1 MRIEIR
7 RLTLS
12 FTGLPSQGSP
22 VVPSGTV
29 ARKESAAAAR
39 GTRQPYARA
48 GLEAEALANEKLLQA
63 GRMAMVAISGR
74 GPMLQRRDA
83 ADSEPPTIAERIASY
98 LTTQASGDLRVRL
111 PVMSTAEL
119 TELVRK
125 SVSGADLL
133 RDSALQKIIED
144 WRAARTPSLTPAGPA
159 PGAAS
164 TPGSLPGTGGQTSG
178 RESSLGGRLS
188 DFGRLLG
195 RIPTSAALGDPRV
208 LEVSAGRSGLQLSH
222 ERPGLKLS
230 AGIGWDRVVGAEAAA
245 GDLKFTASADVLGG
259 EGQKLTFGL
268 QYGPDAPDLAALPR
282 TFQPAGQAAGHAL
295 VNLPRFVSYLREGG
309 VDELKSIPD
318 AAEQVRRIAGERD
331 RKIPFTVGLTAEVN
345 RGQQGPPGVSVMGN
359 LTFAWDVLKKAKA
372 GADPASATSVAIPR
386 GGGQP
391 LDARVLEKLEGF
403 FGRQLPQ
410 VRIHTGPAAGAAG
423 AGVEAE
429 AVALGRDIDCGEG
442 KFAPE
447 SQQGLGLLGH
457 ELTHVLQQ
465 GGGAG
470 SGIHGEE
477 GNGSTRVRRARE
489 GILGVQRASG
499 DTGTLEQQAAQMAQ

>member
-22 VVPSGTV
+22 VVPAGTV
-29 ARKESAAAAR
+29 ARKAAAGAQ
-39 GTRQPYARA
+39 QPYARA
-48 GLEAEALANEKLLQA
+48 GLEAEALANEKLVQA
-63 GRMAMVAISGR
+63 GRMATVAISGR
-74 GPMLQRRDA
+74 GTMLQRRDA
-83 ADSEPPTIAERIASY
+83 AGGEAPTIAERISTYLNSEAS
-98 LTTQASGDLRVRL
+98 ADLRARL

-119 TELVRK
+119 TALVRK

-144 WRAARTPSLTPAGPA
+144 WRAARTPSLTPA
-159 PGAAS
+159 PGAPS
-164 TPGSLPGTGGQTSG
+164 IPGTLPSGPPPGGPSP
-178 RESSLGGRLS
+178 LGGGLG
-188 DFGRLLG
+188 DFGRFLG
-195 RIPTSAALGDPRV
+195 RIPTSVALGDPRV
-208 LEVSAGRSGLQLSH
+208 MEVSAGRSGLQLSH

-230 AGIGWDRVVGAEAAA
+230 AGIGWDRVLGAEAAA
-245 GDLKFTASADVLGG
+245 ADLKFTAAADVLGG

-282 TFQPAGQAAGHAL
+282 TFQPAGQAAGNAL

-309 VDELKSIPD
+309 VDELKSIPN
-318 AAEQVRRIAGERD
+318 AAEQARRIAGERD

-345 RGQQGPPGVSVMGN
+345 RGGNGPPGVSVMGN